1 MKLFAILLLALLAVT
16 GGASQ
21 IFAEDNVPVEKYD
34 RSDGT
39 YARPPIR
46 PPLDSS
52 YNSNWSTYPSVNPYT
67 GQMGTRQQRLLDA
80 NPSSGYGQ
88 GSNYGLGGSQRGRAR

>member
-1 MKLFAILLLALLAVT
+1 MKLFAVSLLALLAVT

-21 IFAEDNVPVEKYD
+21 ILAEDNIPIEKYD

-39 YARPPIR
+39 YVRPPMR
-46 PPLDSS
+46 SAPDSS

-67 GQMGTRQQRLLDA
+67 GQLGTRQQRLLDA
-80 NPSSGYGQ
+80 NPSYGYGQ